1 MPLGWG
7 SKRGRIYWALALIVT
22 KKVKAKA
29 WLAFL

>member
-29 WLAFL
+29 FNST